1 MSPVTGVPMNLVP
14 FILVGVCV
22 AVLVVAGVLAYYEKK
37 RKRDEA
43 EHPVPPNYDD
53 IPPIS

>member
-43 EHPVPPNYDD
+43 EHPVPPNDDD
-53 IPPIS
+53 IPPLS

>member
-22 AVLVVAGVLAYYEKK
+22 AVLVVAVAFMFCILAIVAISCANGV
-37 RKRDEA
+37 
-43 EHPVPPNYDD
+43 
-53 IPPIS
+53 

>member
-14 FILVGVCV
+14 FILIGVCV

-37 RKRDEA
+37 RKKDEA
-43 EHPVPPNYDD
+43 EHP
-53 IPPIS
+53 IPPTDDNAPPLG

>member
-14 FILVGVCV
+14 FILIGVCV

-37 RKRDEA
+37 RKK
-43 EHPVPPNYDD
+43 DD
-53 IPPIS
+53 G